1 MKQISIAILVLFILI
16 KPAYSS
22 NLKIINSISVE
33 KDVEYQGA
41 KGISIT
47 YRYNFLPIEE
57 ENHNDT
63 ILKGAVFHLKTYVL
77 ENSSFVEPAN
87 GYASVKNTND
97 DIEFDLTLM
106 GSEITPSK
114 FDKKITQFIPYASLN
129 LVSGNHN
136 IQIKAVLEGKDATGF
151 FHQQE
156 MEKPYIQFTK
166 PATKLFTLNIDYIE
180 LNTLNSKGHAW
191 DYALF
196 RTDAPDVGVTIL
208 VGNTEVWK
216 SHVNDTYMFAVGPN
230 SKNINFTISENDN
243 VIILVQDIDV
253 MFHDFVARLVFETKN
268 KKINQIYTYNK
279 TSGNIKSCN
288 LNFKIE

>member
-1 MKQISIAILVLFILI
+1 MKQISIAVLIFFILI
-16 KPAYSS
+16 KPAFSS

-33 KDVEYQGA
+33 KDVEYEGA
-41 KGISIT
+41 KGLSIT

-87 GYASVKNTND
+87 GYTSVKNTNG

-136 IQIKAVLEGKDATGF
+136 IQIKAILEGKDATGF
-151 FHQQE
+151 FHEQIL
-156 MEKPYIQFTK
+156 EKTDIQFTK
-166 PATKLFTLNIDYIE
+166 PATKLFTMNIDYIE

-208 VGNTEVWK
+208 VGNTVVWK
-216 SHVNDTYMFAVGPN
+216 SHVNDTYMFAVGLN
-230 SKNINFTISENDN
+230 SKNINFSISENDN
-243 VIILVQDIDV
+243 IIVLVQDIDV
-253 MFHDFVARLVFETKN
+253 MFHDFAAKWNFATK
-268 KKINQIYTYNK
+268 KKVDNQLYTYSK
-279 TSGNIKSCN
+279 AGGNIKSCN
-288 LNFKIE
+288 LNFKLE